1 MRRNVPYA
9 HRLGETSTS
18 NDGQIMTII
27 RYGDSHDIDVRFEDG
42 TVVKHKSYEKFISG
56 YIRNPS
62 LYKINPEDR
71 IGQSKIAN
79 NGMKMTIIAY
89 RSSTDLDV
97 QFEDGT
103 VIKNKAYK
111 AFIKGQIQNPN
122 IMKRKRIGET
132 NIATNGMKMTIIDYR
147 NADDMDVQFE
157 DGAVVEHTSYGCF
170 KKHDVAN
177 PNIDMYDHTYKI
189 GQEHLA
195 NCGIKMKIIAYRSC
209 KDIDVKFE
217 TGLIRK
223 HTRYY
228 KITNG
233 TVLHDFPYTMEH
245 GINLI
250 RLAYVHNNVANIEYL
265 CPKCHLHDID
275 TIDVIKNHECEI
287 I

>member
-9 HRLGETSTS
+9 HRLGETNTS

-42 TVVKHKSYEKFISG
+42 TIVKHKSYEKFISG

-62 LYKINPEDR
+62 LYKNNPEDR
-71 IGQSKIAN
+71 IGQNKIAN
-79 NGMKMTIIAY
+79 NGMKMTIINY
-89 RSSTDLDV
+89 R
-97 QFEDGT
+97 
-103 VIKNKAYK
+103 K
-111 AFIKGQIQNPN
+111 
-122 IMKRKRIGET
+122 
-132 NIATNGMKMTIIDYR
+132 
-147 NADDMDVQFE
+147 ADDMDVQFE
-157 DGAVVEHTSYGCF
+157 DGAIVEHTSYGCF

-189 GQEHLA
+189 GEEHLA

-209 KDIDVKFE
+209 KDIDVEFE

-223 HTRYY
+223 HTRYH

-233 TVLHDFPYTMEH
+233 AVLHDFPYTMKND
-245 GINLI
+245 INLI
-250 RLAYVHNNVANIEYL
+250 RLAYVYNNIANIEYL

-275 TIDVIKNHECEI
+275 TINVIKNHKCEI